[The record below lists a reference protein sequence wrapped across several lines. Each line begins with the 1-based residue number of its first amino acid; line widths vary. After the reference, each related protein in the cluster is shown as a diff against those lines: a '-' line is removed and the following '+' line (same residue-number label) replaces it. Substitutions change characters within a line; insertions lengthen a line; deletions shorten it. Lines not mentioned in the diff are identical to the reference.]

1 MLHELTDFLFPNC
14 KILHITGTMQNKQRV
29 GKVEILEISRCD
41 KPEMDLIFVHG
52 LDGDERSTWQADDKP
67 ASFWPDWLG

>member
-1 MLHELTDFLFPNC
+1 
-14 KILHITGTMQNKQRV
+14 MQNKQRV